1 MEATKEI
8 STNDLTVGLVAVAV
22 ASIFVL
28 LTWLPAWIFFCM
40 LIVGATLYDQ
50 GFFSVGIIATL
61 SGGTFTFIGWLPA
74 WIFWSAIVISAVWL
88 ASKVVSKYVNIT
100 G

>member
-40 LIVGATLYDQ
+40 LIVGATLFDTGY
-50 GFFSVGIIATL
+50 FAVGIITSL
-61 SGGTFTFIGWLPA
+61 GLGVFTFISWLPA
-74 WIFWSAIVISAVWL
+74 WIFWSAIVICSVWL
-88 ASKVVSKYVNIT
+88 SSKVVDKYVNIT